1 MKTRSSN
8 AMLLRS
14 FTQVAFFI
22 CLSFSSFIGS
32 AQSMKNIS
40 GTIVDGTNSPLF
52 GVTVVEIGTTN
63 GVVTDINGNYS
74 IRVESEKSV
83 LRFTSIGF
91 VAQEVKVEN
100 QSTINVTLLEDLE
113 VLDEVVVTGYGVQKR
128 SDLTG
133 SVSSVSGEDLKKV
146 PIATIDQAMQGQAA
160 GVNITAKS
168 GRPGEA
174 AQIQI
179 RGISSINGTEPLVV
193 IDGIPGG
200 DLNSIS
206 PADIASIEVLKDAS
220 SAAIYGAT
228 GGNGVIIISTKK
240 GESGKIKT
248 SFNMY
253 RGMEKPINQ
262 VEMMN
267 SQEWMQVFEELQ
279 YKPERGTPTRYRN
292 MLNYQPDTLQTYN
305 WQDIVFDNALS
316 ENYDVSFSGGNEGS
330 NFLVSASYNNQTGI
344 IKASGYKRYTFRVNS
359 EHKISDRIKFDQ
371 RINFL
376 NTVDEGLEEWQW
388 HNYYSNPVYNTLR
401 MDPALPAYD
410 ENGLWSES
418 IFSNVNPLVNLDMK
432 DRVNTNVKMS
442 GNFGLTIKLL
452 KGLTYTSRFAGSLGF
467 GESKEYEAIYWA
479 TDTDNNISDKLHQS
493 MSRSYNYNFQNI
505 LNYNAKIAKHHNLA
519 VMMGMEASK
528 WWGNN
533 ISGTRKDMP
542 STNPNMLYFDMSTN
556 GTDDIQ
562 NIKGSGYIGATMAYF
577 GRVNYDYDGKYLLTA
592 NVRRDGSSSFGKDR
606 RWGVFPSVSVGWKF
620 TEETFFEN
628 VEMLSFG
635 KIRFGYGSSGSNARS
650 GFPYLSQVE
659 STPQF
664 RYSVDNDV
672 TQVGTGPVQ
681 IPNPEIHWETVNM
694 SNLGLDLTFFDNRVS
709 FTADLFDKV
718 NSGMLMYQEVSRIA
732 GTYNGDY
739 PEVNFGSIRNM
750 GYEITIGAKKK
761 EGELTGGVNLNF
773 SGVKN
778 EVLELAQDSMLAGRV
793 HTLSPTNMT
802 YVGAPVAQFYGFK
815 TDGLFT
821 MDTPHDDLGGGQILI
836 TDQPYTEVDGEKK
849 YDNDKAFF
857 GDVKYVDVN
866 GDGKITNAD
875 KVNLGSPLPK
885 LVYGFS
891 LNMEYKGF
899 DFSAFFNGTYGNK
912 ILNGV
917 KQYTYYMQGNGNRAK
932 AFANRFVPYDVV
944 ALDADGNEFVTVKAN
959 HDTDIARNIP
969 ANYNKLREFFI
980 EDGSYLRLRNVVL
993 GYTIPKSIT
1002 SKVNI
1007 DRVRVYGGAKNL
1019 FTLTKYTGISP
1030 DVAGKTPEQAGMGIL
1045 ESGVDLGVYPVT
1057 KMFYFGMNFT
1067 F

>member
-1 MKTRSSN
+1 MKTKSSN
-8 AMLLRS
+8 VNLLRFFRWVTS
-14 FTQVAFFI
+14 TLLLAIFVNVAW
-22 CLSFSSFIGS
+22 
-32 AQSMKNIS
+32 AQSLKIS
-40 GTIVDGTNSPLF
+40 GVVVDGNSGPLIGVTIV
-52 GVTVVEIGTTN
+52 EKGTTN
-63 GVVTDINGNYS
+63 GVITDIDGKYS
-74 IRVESEKSV
+74 IHVENGDAI

-91 VAQEVKVEN
+91 IAQEVSVES
-100 QSTINVTLLEDLE
+100 QSVINVALIEDLE

-133 SVSSVSGEDLKKV
+133 AVSSVSGEDLKKV

-228 GGNGVIIISTKK
+228 GGNGVIIITTKK
-240 GESGKIKT
+240 GEAGRIKT

-253 RGMEKPINQ
+253 RGMETAINQ

-279 YKPERGTPTRYRN
+279 YKPEKGFPSRYRN
-292 MLNYQPDTLQTYN
+292 MLNSQPDTLQTYD
-305 WQDIVFDNALS
+305 WQDIVFENALS
-316 ENYDVSFSGGNEGS
+316 ENYDISFSGGNEGS
-330 NFLVSASYNNQTGI
+330 KFLVSASYNNQTGI
-344 IKASGYKRYTFRVNS
+344 VKASGYKRYTFRINS
-359 EHKISDRIKFDQ
+359 EHKITDRVTYDQ
-371 RINFL
+371 KISLL
-376 NTVDEGLEEWQW
+376 NTVNNGLEEWQW
-388 HNYYSNPVYNTLR
+388 HNYYSNPIYNALR

-410 ENGLWSES
+410 ETGFWSES
-418 IFSNVNPLVNLDMK
+418 IYSNVNPLVGLDMK
-432 DRVNTNVKMS
+432 DKTVKDNRLT
-442 GNFGLTIKLL
+442 GNFGLTIKLF
-452 KGLTYTSRFAGSLGF
+452 KGLSYTSRFAGTLGF
-467 GESKEYEAIYWA
+467 GDSKEYEAIFWA
-479 TDTDNNISDKLHQS
+479 TDTNNNISDKLHQS
-493 MSRSYNYNFQNI
+493 MSRSFNYNWQNI
-505 LNYNAKIAKHHNLA
+505 LNYSTTIADKHNLA
-519 VMMGMEASK
+519 VMLGMEASK
-528 WWGNN
+528 WWGYD
-533 ISGTRKDMP
+533 ISGTRKDMA

-556 GTDDIQ
+556 GTDDLQ
-562 NIKGSGYIGATMAYF
+562 NVKGSGYIGATMAYF
-577 GRVNYDYDGKYLLTA
+577 GRINYDYMGKYLLTA
-592 NVRRDGSSSFGKDR
+592 NVRRDGSSSFGEDR
-606 RWGVFPSVSVGWKF
+606 RWGTFPSVSVGWKF
-620 TEETFFEN
+620 TEESFMSD
-628 VEMLSFG
+628 VDVISFG
-635 KIRFGYGSSGSNARS
+635 KLRFGYGSSGSNARS

-659 STPQF
+659 STQQF
-664 RYSVDNDV
+664 RYSFDNAAS
-672 TQVGTGPVQ
+672 QVGTGPVQ

-694 SNLGLDLTFFDNRVS
+694 SNLGLDLTFLDNRLS
-709 FTADLFDKV
+709 FTADVFDKV
-718 NSGMLMYQEVSRIA
+718 NKGMLMFREVSRIA

-750 GYEITIGAKKK
+750 GYEITVGAKKK
-761 EGELTGGVNLNF
+761 EGELTGGINLNF

-793 HTLSPTNMT
+793 HTLTPTNMT
-802 YVGAPVAQFYGFK
+802 YVGAPVAQFYGFV
-815 TDGLFT
+815 TDGLYT
-821 MDTPHDDLGGGQILI
+821 MDTPHDDLGDGKILI
-836 TDQPYTEVDGEKK
+836 TDQPYRMIDGEIK
-849 YDNDKAFF
+849 YNNEKAYF

-866 GDGKITNAD
+866 GDGKIDNSD

-885 LVYGFS
+885 LVFGFS
-891 LNMEYKGF
+891 VNMEYKGF
-899 DFSAFFNGTYGNK
+899 DFSAFFNGVYGNK

-932 AFANRFVPYDVV
+932 AFADRFVPYDVI
-944 ALDADGNEFVTVKAN
+944 ALDEEGNEVVTLKAN

-969 ANYNKLREFFI
+969 NNYNKMREFFI

-993 GYTIPKSIT
+993 GYTIPNSIT
-1002 SKVNI
+1002 SKANI
-1007 DRVRVYGGAKNL
+1007 ERVRIYGGAKNL
-1019 FTLTKYTGISP
+1019 FTLTKYSGISP
-1030 DVAGKTPEQAGMGIL
+1030 DVAGKTPEEEGLGIL

-1057 KMFYFGMNFT
+1057 KMLYFGVNFT